1 MAYAQI
7 RKMKLILE
15 VTMHY
20 TPATTIVELRKNN
33 LLEKAIND
41 KLADIQKTYEI
52 HQVLSDEYYGTQH
65 VWEARLLVS
74 RRDE

>member
-1 MAYAQI
+1 MAYSQI
-7 RKMKLILE
+7 RKIKLILE

-20 TPATTIVELRKNN
+20 TPATTIAELKNN
-33 LLEKAIND
+33 LIEKAIND

-65 VWEARLLVS
+65 VWTARLLVS